1 MTVSLPKLFSKVVL
15 MLLSVE
21 GVVWNDNEQA
31 TPIGAARTLDIRQ
44 TL

>member
-21 GVVWNDNEQA
+21 GVMIMVSSGMTMSKQ
-31 TPIGAARTLDIRQ
+31 L
-44 TL
+44 L